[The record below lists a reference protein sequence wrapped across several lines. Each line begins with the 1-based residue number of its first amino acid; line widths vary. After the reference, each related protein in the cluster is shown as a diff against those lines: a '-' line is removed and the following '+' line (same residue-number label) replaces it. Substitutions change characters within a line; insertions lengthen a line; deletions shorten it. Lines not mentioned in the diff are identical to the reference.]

1 MSDRV
6 LKDPTVP
13 FKKALPG
20 FLPDGEGDFGVMK
33 FK

>member
-13 FKKALPG
+13 FKKAFPG
-20 FLPDGEGDFGVMK
+20 FLPDGEGDFAVMK